1 MTHPVNRGPRRCPS
15 CGRAYGID
23 GARCYPGVP
32 AVRTKNGQGLAARCE
47 RDGTLAVPP
56 AMPADIAGVVREFRA
71 AGAGW
76 EVVDAWLRRFGLR
89 RPEEP
94 TSGTARGT
102 WPPRP
107 PQPTTGGPR
116 PPSPAPD
123 SQRGPRPPRREA
135 ARPYTYR
142 GDETGDGARNA
153 DKCPESTGPHGP
165 LDAAGRCPWC
175 ERKVG
180 RAMPPPR
187 RVPPTELGQEYRR
200 HHDPDW
206 GTDHRDV

>member
-1 MTHPVNRGPRRCPS
+1 VTHPAQRGPPRCPS
-15 CGRAYGID
+15 CGRPYGID

-32 AVRTKNGQGLAARCE
+32 AVRTRNGQGLAARCE

-56 AMPADIAGVVREFRA
+56 AMPSDIAGVVREFRA

-76 EVVDAWLRRFGLR
+76 EAVDAWLRRFGLR

-107 PQPTTGGPR
+107 PQATTGGPR
-116 PPSPAPD
+116 PPSPVPA
-123 SQRGPRPPRREA
+123 GPRPPRREV
-135 ARPYTYR
+135 ARPFTY
-142 GDETGDGARNA
+142 GGHENDHPT

-165 LDAAGRCPWC
+165 LGADGRCPWC

-180 RAMPPPR
+180 RAVGPPD
-187 RVPPTELGQEYRR
+187 RVPPTTQGQEYRR
-200 HHDPDW
+200 HYDPDW

>member
-1 MTHPVNRGPRRCPS
+1 VTHPVSRGPRRCPS
-15 CGRAYGID
+15 CGRPYGID
-23 GARCYPGVP
+23 GSRCYPGVP
-32 AVRTKNGQGLAARCE
+32 AVRTRNGQGLAARCE

-56 AMPADIAGVVREFRA
+56 AMPSDIAGVVREFRA

-76 EVVDAWLRRFGLR
+76 EAVDAWLRRFGLR

-94 TSGTARGT
+94 TAGTARGT
-102 WPPRP
+102 WPPRS
-107 PQPTTGGPR
+107 PR
-116 PPSPAPD
+116 PTEH
-123 SQRGPRPPRREA
+123 GPRPPRREA
-135 ARPYTYR
+135 ARPFTY
-142 GDETGDGARNA
+142 GGHESEPAT

-180 RAMPPPR
+180 RAMPAPK

-200 HHDPDW
+200 NYDPDW
-206 GTDHRDV
+206 GSDHRDV